1 MQVIGKTELI
11 TVKMIESADKM
22 VQTLIAEWGWAL
34 AVAIATLALK
44 DSVLKLWEGLM
55 FLYGSDFN
63 IDDIVWI
70 NGNKKARIVRQGVRK
85 TTFYLYDHNRKFVV
99 PNDRIW
105 TLNIEKELPK
115 DGQQNLF

>member
-63 IDDIVWI
+63 MDDIVWI

>member
-1 MQVIGKTELI
+1 MIDSTLNVLI
-11 TVKMIESADKM
+11 QSLVT
-22 VQTLIAEWGWAL
+22 EWGWAL

-44 DSVLKLWEGLM
+44 DTVLKLWEGLM
-55 FLYGSDFN
+55 FLYGNDFN

-70 NGNKKARIVRQGVRK
+70 NGSKKARIVRQGIWK
-85 TTFYLYDHNRKFVV
+85 TTFYLYDHNRKFLV

-115 DGQQNLF
+115 ETDKNLF